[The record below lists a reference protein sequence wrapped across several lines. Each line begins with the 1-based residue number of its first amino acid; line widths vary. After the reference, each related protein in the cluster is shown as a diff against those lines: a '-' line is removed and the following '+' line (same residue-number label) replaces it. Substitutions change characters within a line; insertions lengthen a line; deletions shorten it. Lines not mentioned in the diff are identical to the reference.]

1 MPKLKDSH
9 RTLANGCGLRAGETH
24 SVNEVSVVAKAL
36 AFLALAVP
44 CAHAQDSYPV
54 KPVRFVVPYPPG
66 GSSDVLARVIAQK
79 LTDALGR
86 QVIVENRPG
95 AGGAIATEYV
105 ARQPADGYTL
115 LLYSAGPNGIL
126 PAMSTKLSYDP
137 LKDFAAITQ
146 VVSMPFLIAAHP
158 ALPVRSIKDLIAL
171 ARARPGQLNYGSA
184 GHGSTNHLVNV
195 MLGLAANI
203 SLTHVPYKGV
213 SAAMTDAIA
222 GQIQLLSGDLVTI
235 LPQVKTGKLRA
246 LAVTSAVR
254 SSLIK
259 DVPTMMEAGQKDFDM
274 SGAMG
279 VFAPAATPRPTME
292 RFNAEVTRA
301 LALPE
306 VRDGMLRDG
315 FVVSPIGLAEFDAFM
330 RAKVKQIQMI
340 AKAANLK
347 TDY

>member
-1 MPKLKDSH
+1 MRLVVFPGGAPSTVAVLGGH
-9 RTLANGCGLRAGETH
+9 A
-24 SVNEVSVVAKAL
+24 SVLIST
-36 AFLALAVP
+36 
-44 CAHAQDSYPV
+44 
-54 KPVRFVVPYPPG
+54 VVPI
-66 GSSDVLARVIAQK
+66 LQH
-79 LTDALGR
+79 
-86 QVIVENRPG
+86 
-95 AGGAIATEYV
+95 V
-105 ARQPADGYTL
+105 A
-115 LLYSAGPNGIL
+115 S
-126 PAMSTKLSYDP
+126 
-137 LKDFAAITQ
+137 
-146 VVSMPFLIAAHP
+146 
-158 ALPVRSIKDLIAL
+158 
-171 ARARPGQLNYGSA
+171 
-184 GHGSTNHLVNV
+184 
-195 MLGLAANI
+195 
-203 SLTHVPYKGV
+203 
-213 SAAMTDAIA
+213 
-222 GQIQLLSGDLVTI
+222 
-235 LPQVKTGKLRA
+235 GKLRA